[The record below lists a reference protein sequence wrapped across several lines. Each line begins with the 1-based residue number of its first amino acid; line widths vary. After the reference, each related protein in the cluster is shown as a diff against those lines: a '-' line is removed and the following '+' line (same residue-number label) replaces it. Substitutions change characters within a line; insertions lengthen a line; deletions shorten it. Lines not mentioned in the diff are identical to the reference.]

1 MEHIA
6 FELKMD
12 PLDVRMKNL
21 LQTGDTILFSGK
33 IFEEENRVPGIVDE
47 MKISADYEDWKKF
60 ITNFNIV
67 SYYIAHS
74 EM

>member
-1 MEHIA
+1 MALIESIMEHIA

-33 IFEEENRVPGIVDE
+33 IFEEENRIPGIVDE
-47 MKISADYEDWKKF
+47 MKISSDYDYVGF
-60 ITNFNIV
+60 PTV
-67 SYYIAHS
+67 
-74 EM
+74 